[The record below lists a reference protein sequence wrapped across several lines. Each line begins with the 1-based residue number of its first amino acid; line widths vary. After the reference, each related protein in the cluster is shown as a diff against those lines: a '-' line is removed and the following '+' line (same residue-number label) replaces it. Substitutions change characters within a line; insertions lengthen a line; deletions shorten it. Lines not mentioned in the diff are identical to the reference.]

1 MSSETTGTSGV
12 AGRYAKALFE
22 LADEQSAIDQVDGDL
37 ARIQAMIDESDDL
50 SRMMQSPV
58 ISRDVQG
65 RAMDA
70 VLEAA
75 EICDLVRRFTG
86 VAVANRRLFALP
98 DMIEAWSALLSR
110 HRGEVTAEVISATAL
125 GQAQLDAVTEALK
138 GALGGKVAVDARVD
152 PGLIGGMVVRVGS
165 RMIDFSLNTKLE
177 KLQLAMKGAA

>member
-1 MSSETTGTSGV
+1 MSSKTTGTSGV

-22 LADEQSAIDQVDGDL
+22 LADEQSAIDQVAGDL

-50 SRMMQSPV
+50 SRMMRSPV
-58 ISRDVQG
+58 IPRDSQG
-65 RAMDA
+65 QAMDA

-86 VAVANRRLFALP
+86 VVTANRRLFVLP
-98 DMIEAWSALLSR
+98 DMIAAWRALLSR
-110 HRGEVTAEVISATAL
+110 HRGEVTARVISATAL
-125 GQAQLDAVTEALK
+125 GPAQLDAVTEALK
-138 GALGGKVAVDARVD
+138 GALGGKVAVDAQVD